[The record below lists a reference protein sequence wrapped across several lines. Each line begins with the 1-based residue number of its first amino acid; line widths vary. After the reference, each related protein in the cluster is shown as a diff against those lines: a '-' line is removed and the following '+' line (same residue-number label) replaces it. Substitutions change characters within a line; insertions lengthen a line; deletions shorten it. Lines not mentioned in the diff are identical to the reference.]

1 VKRVFAVILALA
13 ALSLSAVAP
22 AHAAFG
28 FKSAEVTFTDEGGAP
43 VSQAGSHPFAMTT
56 SVAFNT
62 VFDPDLGEGG
72 ADVPEDAVRDVK
84 VDLPPGLVADR
95 SAVPSCTGLEF
106 AEFSCPDS
114 SAVGVIA
121 VVLNKETIHEPVYNL
136 APPPGVLGKLGFS
149 VVGAPVTIE
158 LGVSEQP
165 PYHGTARLT
174 GISQIAKVYSS
185 ELTIWGDPADD
196 SHDAERGRCLESG
209 KSCPFSAAAAARPFL
224 TLPRSCSGPLTTVFE
239 ADSWQNPGTWT
250 RKEVETHDAAEPS
263 RGTVGCEKLGFDVG
277 FGLRPTTTSA
287 ESPTGLDAA
296 VDVDDKGLLDP
307 AKTAQSDIQKTV
319 VALPEGMTINPSQAE
334 GLGACSEQDL
344 ARETFDSFFG
354 AGCPPSSK
362 IGTAEV
368 ETPLL
373 EGEVLKGS
381 LFVAKPYENRFGSLV
396 ALYMTIKDPTAGVS
410 VSLAGKVEPN
420 PRSGRLVTTFDDLPQ
435 LPFSHFRLHFRDGGR
450 SPLVSPPRCGAHT
463 SEARFYP
470 WANPGTAAPLMVT
483 STFPIS
489 SGPGGAPCPPAG
501 APPFAPGFEAGSTD
515 NTARAFS
522 PFYMR
527 LTRRDGDQEMT
538 RFSAALPPGVSGKI
552 AGVGKCPDA
561 AIAAAR
567 GRTGLAERAAPSC
580 PSSSQIGRVLA
591 GAGVGP
597 DLTYVPG
604 KLYLAGPF
612 GGDPLSIAAVVPAV
626 AGPFDLGTV
635 VTRVPL
641 TVNPESGEVE
651 VDAAGSDP
659 IPHIL
664 QGIPLKLRDLR
675 IYADRPNF
683 TLNATSCDP
692 SQARATIFGSFL
704 DMFSTADDVPA
715 SVAARYQAAGCSRL
729 GFKPKLSF
737 RLKGGTKRGMHPAFR
752 AIVRPRPGDANIGRA
767 VVTLPHSAFLDQSH
781 IRTVCTRVQFRAQ
794 QCPAGSI
801 YGHALA
807 TSPLLDEPLSG
818 PVYLRS
824 SDHPLPDLVFALRG
838 IVEVDVATRIDSTR
852 GRLRATLGSIPDLPV
867 SKFVLEMQGKRKGLI
882 VNSRN
887 LCAHRAKAVAN
898 LTGHNGKPYRLRPS
912 VRVSCGRK
920 SKHHKG

>member
-1 VKRVFAVILALA
+1 MRQAAAVLVAVA

-22 AHAAFG
+22 ARADFG

-43 VSQAGSHPFAMTT
+43 ESQAGSHPFAMTT

-62 VFDPDLGEGG
+62 VFDPELGEGG
-72 ADVPEDAVRDVK
+72 ADVPEGAVKDVK

-95 SAVPSCTGLEF
+95 SAVPTCTGLEF

-114 SAVGVIA
+114 TAVGVVA
-121 VVLNKETIHEPVYNL
+121 VVLNKETIHDPVYNL
-136 APPPGVLGKLGFS
+136 APPPGVLAKLGFI
-149 VVGAPVTIE
+149 VLGAPVTIE
-158 LGVSEQP
+158 LGLSEQP

-185 ELTIWGDPADD
+185 ELTVWGDPAAD
-196 SHDAERGRCLESG
+196 SHDSERGKCLESG
-209 KSCPFSAAAAARPFL
+209 KSCPFSGSTGRPFL
-224 TLPRSCSGPLTTVFE
+224 TLPRSCAGPLTTVLE
-239 ADSWQNPGTWT
+239 ADSWQSPGIWT
-250 RKEVETHDAAEPS
+250 RKEAETQDAAEPG
-263 RGTVGCEKLGFDVG
+263 RGIVGCEKLGFDVG
-277 FGLRPTTTSA
+277 FGVRPTTTSA
-287 ESPTGLDAA
+287 ESPTGLDAG
-296 VDVDDKGLLDP
+296 VDVADKGLLDP
-307 AKTAQSDIQKTV
+307 AETALSDIQKTV
-319 VALPEGMTINPSQAE
+319 VVLPEGMTINPSQAE
-334 GLGACSEQDL
+334 GLGACSEQGL
-344 ARETFDSFFG
+344 ARETSDSSFG

-362 IGTAEV
+362 IGTIEV

-381 LFVAKPYENRFGSLV
+381 LFVARPYENRFGSLI
-396 ALYMTIKDPTAGVS
+396 ALYMTIKSPATGVS
-410 VSLAGKVEPN
+410 VSLAGKVEPD

-450 SPLVSPPRCGAHT
+450 SSLVSPPRCGPYT
-463 SEARFYP
+463 SEARFNP
-470 WANPGTAAPLMVT
+470 WASPSTVTPLTTAF
-483 STFPIS
+483 TFPIV
-489 SGPGGAPCPPAG
+489 SGPGGGPCPAAG
-501 APPFAPGFEAGSTD
+501 ALPFAPGFEAGSTD

-527 LTRRDGDQEMT
+527 LTRHDGDQEMT

-552 AGVGKCPDA
+552 AGVGKCSGA

-567 GRTGLAERAAPSC
+567 GKTGVAELAAPSC
-580 PSSSQIGRVLA
+580 PPSAQIGRVLA

-597 DLTYVPG
+597 ELTYVPG
-604 KLYLAGPF
+604 KLYLAGSF
-612 GGDPLSIAAVVPAV
+612 GGDPLSAAAVVPAV

-651 VDAAGSDP
+651 VDGNRSDP

-692 SQARATIFGSFL
+692 LRARATPFGSFV
-704 DMFSTADDVPA
+704 DVFSSADDVP
-715 SVAARYQAAGCSRL
+715 VPVTARYQAAGCSRL
-729 GFKPKLSF
+729 GFGPKLSF
-737 RLKGGTKRGMHPAFR
+737 RLRGGTKRGMHPALK
-752 AIVRPRPGDANIGRA
+752 AVVTPRPGDANIGRA

-781 IRTVCTRVQFRAQ
+781 IRTVCTRVQFKAQ
-794 QCPAGSI
+794 QCPSGSI
-801 YGHALA
+801 YGRARA
-807 TSPLLDEPLSG
+807 TSPLLDEPLEG

-852 GRLRATLGSIPDLPV
+852 GRLRATLNSIPDLPV
-867 SKFVLEMQGKRKGLI
+867 SKFVLEMRGGKKGLI

-887 LCAHRAKAVAN
+887 LCAHRSKAVAS
-898 LTGHNGKPYRLRPS
+898 LTGHNAKQHRLRPL
-912 VRVSCGRK
+912 VRASCGGKPKR
-920 SKHHKG
+920 SKG